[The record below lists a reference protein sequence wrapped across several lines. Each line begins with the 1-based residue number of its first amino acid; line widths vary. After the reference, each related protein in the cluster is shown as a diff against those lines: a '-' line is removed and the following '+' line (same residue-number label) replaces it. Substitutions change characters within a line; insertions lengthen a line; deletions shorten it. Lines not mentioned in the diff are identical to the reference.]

1 MALLEAIGETLGWAF
16 FGFIILYVAIR
27 LFDIVTPTDYRGEIR
42 RGNTAAG
49 IFVGAFIMSLTAII
63 VSVIVT

>member
-1 MALLEAIGETLGWAF
+1 MSLLEAIAETVGWAF
-16 FGFIILYVAIR
+16 LGFIILYVAIR
-27 LFDIVTPTDYRGEIR
+27 LFDLITPTDYRGEIR

-49 IFVGAFIMSLTAII
+49 IFVGTFIMSLTAII